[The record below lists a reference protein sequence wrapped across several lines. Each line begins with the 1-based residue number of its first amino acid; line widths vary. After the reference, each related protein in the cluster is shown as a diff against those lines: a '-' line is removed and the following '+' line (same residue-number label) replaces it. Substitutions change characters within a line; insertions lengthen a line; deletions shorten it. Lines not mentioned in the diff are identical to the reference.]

1 MKKAISVLLSIL
13 MVFSFAAASLTIDAF
28 AGECSHDY
36 KLSLSLDKDN
46 EKADVMPVCT
56 KCGDKDED
64 NSFVVEDL
72 SYNNETITAK
82 ISNTK
87 SIYLEKAGVK
97 KYIKDGCIVI
107 TVEQL
112 KSALPK
118 IYSLLSDEDKAKI
131 GGIISMTADSSAT
144 SGNGFDVENASE
156 YLSLI
161 SMLDSSAASNNKKTV
176 KKPKATKIVKKKGL
190 KKGAKITWK
199 KIKGVKGYQI
209 KCSTSKKFN
218 KKKTVTKT
226 VKGAKKKTAKIKK
239 LKKKK
244 KYYIKIRTYKIVNN
258 KKVYSKWSKAV
269 KVKTK

>member
-1 MKKAISVLLSIL
+1 MKKTISVLLSIL

-36 KLSLSLDKDN
+36 KLNLSLDKDN

-97 KYIKDGCIVI
+97 MYIKDGYIVI

-118 IYSLLSDEDKAKI
+118 IYNLLSD
-131 GGIISMTADSSAT
+131 
-144 SGNGFDVENASE
+144 
-156 YLSLI
+156 
-161 SMLDSSAASNNKKTV
+161 
-176 KKPKATKIVKKKGL
+176 
-190 KKGAKITWK
+190 
-199 KIKGVKGYQI
+199 
-209 KCSTSKKFN
+209 
-218 KKKTVTKT
+218 
-226 VKGAKKKTAKIKK
+226 
-239 LKKKK
+239 
-244 KYYIKIRTYKIVNN
+244 
-258 KKVYSKWSKAV
+258 
-269 KVKTK
+269 